1 MKLQHI
7 FKTLP
12 LLAGMML
19 GAASC
24 DYIHEDLEPCDHF
37 LHFSY
42 TYNMKQA
49 DAFVP
54 EMTNQATA
62 KQVELFIYDAE
73 GKFLSSQTVS
83 GAELEANQ
91 VKLDLQPGTYQLLA
105 WAGLN
110 ETDYTWTKPTADAS
124 LADWQMAVKETDG
137 EVSRELLGLF
147 QGSLK
152 LEIPAG
158 GETDN
163 TLPMV
168 KNTNKIRLVLIDANG
183 GTELKAEDFAISATT
198 QNGDLDY
205 ANQPISTET
214 LTWQPYYQAVESVQS
229 ADGSI
234 TYQAVCA
241 ELNTLRLLDDSQ
253 TSLSLRYAKEDEEPF
268 LHVNL
273 TDLLLLTK
281 MESHDMEAQEYLDR
295 QDEYVITAYL
305 DMVGG
310 KAHCLEILVNDWT
323 IRLDDVNLA
332 REAR

>member
-1 MKLQHI
+1 MEFDKDLAARQEARSAARQAQIAQQKLAAMPQEALDAI
-7 FKTLP
+7 VEAVARAFAAEAAA
-12 LLAGMML
+12 LA
-19 GAASC
+19 
-24 DYIHEDLEPCDHF
+24 E
-37 LHFSY
+37 
-42 TYNMKQA
+42 
-49 DAFVP
+49 
-54 EMTNQATA
+54 
-62 KQVELFIYDAE
+62 
-73 GKFLSSQTVS
+73 
-83 GAELEANQ
+83 
-91 VKLDLQPGTYQLLA
+91 
-105 WAGLN
+105 
-110 ETDYTWTKPTADAS
+110 
-124 LADWQMAVKETDG
+124 MAVKETDG

-147 QGSLK
+147 QGSMK
-152 LEIPAG
+152 LEIPSG

-214 LTWQPYYQAVESVQS
+214 VTWQPYYQAVESVQS
-229 ADGSI
+229 ADGSV

-241 ELNTLRLLDDSQ
+241 ELNTLRLLDDSK
-253 TSLSLRYAKEDEEPF
+253 TSLSLRYAKEDEAPF
-268 LHVNL
+268 LDVNL

-310 KAHCLEILVNDWT
+310 KAHCLEIIVNDWT

-332 REAR
+332 REAQ